1 VHLEAYLGVVR
12 HRIQQM
18 TSLLTGRSRVGS
30 TGAAP
35 LVRQAWA
42 AVHLAREPLA
52 ISAAEEA
59 ARLARET
66 GQLRSAM
73 MAELALATIAAERGE
88 FTVAFPQ
95 PAPHSGGRPDLTAGV
110 TRGWRVR

>member
-1 VHLEAYLGVVR
+1 MLA
-12 HRIQQM
+12 Q
-18 TSLLTGRSRVGS
+18 
-30 TGAAP
+30 A

-66 GQLRSAM
+66 GQLRSAVI
-73 MAELALATIAAERGE
+73 ADLAQATIAAERGE
-88 FTVAFPQ
+88 FTVAEEMARQAEAVLLPMGAT
-95 PAPHSGGRPDLTAGV
+95 PCWP
-110 TRGWRVR
+110 